1 MFAAMPDP
9 VPQPRLLVTAGP
21 TWEPVDAV
29 RYIGNKS
36 SGTMG
41 TAIACSGVA
50 RGWDV
55 TLLLG
60 PVHPPV
66 PAGLSVHRFENT
78 QELQELLNTH
88 WPAHD
93 ILVMAAAV
101 ADFRPADG
109 RLDGKRSRSEDWQ
122 LELEATP
129 DLLSDLAKHSRPGQV
144 RIGFALEEPGQLEQH
159 AREKLARKSL
169 HGIVGNPLSTMESE
183 TIDGTLFLVDGSME
197 AAPPGLAKP
206 AFASWLLDRV
216 APLHSPGI
224 TETTPSHGLDADA

>member
-41 TAIACSGVA
+41 TAIACSGAA

-60 PVHPPV
+60 PVHPPI
-66 PAGLSVHRFENT
+66 PDGLSVHRFENT
-78 QELQELLNTH
+78 QDLQELLDSH
-88 WPAHD
+88 WPTHD

-109 RLDGKRSRSEDWQ
+109 PLDGKHSRSEGWQ
-122 LELEATP
+122 LDLEATP
-129 DLLSDLAKHSRPGQV
+129 DLLADLAKHSRPDQV
-144 RIGFALEEPGQLEQH
+144 RIGFALEEPGQLEQR

-169 HGIVGNPLSTMESE
+169 HGIVGNPLSTMDSQ
-183 TIDGTLFLVDGSME
+183 TIDGTLFLEDGAME
-197 AAPPGLAKP
+197 AAPRELSKP

-216 APLHSPGI
+216 AAIHSPGMA
-224 TETTPSHGLDADA
+224 ETTPSQGLDAEA